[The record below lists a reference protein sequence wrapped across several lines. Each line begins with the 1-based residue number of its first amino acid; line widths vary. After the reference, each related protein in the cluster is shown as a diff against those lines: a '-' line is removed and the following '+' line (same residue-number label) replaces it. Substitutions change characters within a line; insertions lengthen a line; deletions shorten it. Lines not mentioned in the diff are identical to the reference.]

1 MKKLS
6 DEWEAKLSKLMQLEL
21 LRYILTG
28 GMTTAVNYV
37 IYFEITSISERY
49 LVANTLAW
57 CGAVAFA
64 VVMNRRV
71 VFRSVGNPVGEFFRF
86 AGLRFA
92 TLIAENMLLYL
103 LISIMEADEII
114 SKLAVSIVT
123 VIANYAACKY
133 GIFKKGGLSH
143 ESR

>member
-6 DEWEAKLSKLMQLEL
+6 TEWEAKLSKLLQMEL

-37 IYFEITSISERY
+37 IYFGLTSVSVRY
-49 LVANTLAW
+49 ILANTLAW

-64 VVMNRRV
+64 FFMNRRV
-71 VFRSVGNPVGEFFRF
+71 VFKSVGNPVGEFFRF

-103 LISIMEADEII
+103 LISIMGADEII
-114 SKLAVSIVT
+114 SKLVVSIVT
-123 VIANYAACKY
+123 VIANYTACKY
-133 GIFKKGGLSH
+133 GIFRKGGLRH
-143 ESR
+143 EA

>member
-6 DEWEAKLSKLMQLEL
+6 TEWEAKLSKLLQMEL

-37 IYFEITSISERY
+37 IYFGLTSVSVRY

-64 VVMNRRV
+64 FFMNRRV
-71 VFRSVGNPVGEFFRF
+71 VFRSVGNPVVEFLRF

-103 LISIMEADEII
+103 LISIMGKDEII
-114 SKLAVSIVT
+114 SKLVVSIVT
-123 VIANYAACKY
+123 VIANYTACKY
-133 GIFKKGGLSH
+133 GIFRKGGLRH
-143 ESR
+143 EA

>member
-6 DEWEAKLSKLMQLEL
+6 TEWEAKLSKLLQMEL

-37 IYFEITSISERY
+37 IYFGLTSVSVRY

-64 VVMNRRV
+64 FFMNRRV
-71 VFRSVGNPVGEFFRF
+71 VFRSVGNPVVEFLRF

-103 LISIMEADEII
+103 LISIIGKDEII
-114 SKLAVSIVT
+114 SKLVVSIVT
-123 VIANYAACKY
+123 VIANYTACKY
-133 GIFKKGGLSH
+133 GIFRKGGLRH
-143 ESR
+143 EA

>member
-6 DEWEAKLSKLMQLEL
+6 TEWEAKHSKLLQMEL

-64 VVMNRRV
+64 FVMNRRV

-133 GIFKKGGLSH
+133 GIFKKGGLNH

>member
-6 DEWEAKLSKLMQLEL
+6 TKWEAKLSKLLQMEL

-37 IYFEITSISERY
+37 IFFGLTSVSVRY
-49 LVANTLAW
+49 LLANTLAW
-57 CGAVAFA
+57 CGAVVFAFF
-64 VVMNRRV
+64 MNRRV
-71 VFRSVGNPVGEFFRF
+71 VFISVGNPVGEFLRF

-103 LISIMEADEII
+103 LISIMEADGII

>member
-6 DEWEAKLSKLMQLEL
+6 TEWEAKLSKLLQMEL

-37 IYFEITSISERY
+37 IYFGLTSVSVRY
-49 LVANTLAW
+49 ILANTLAW

-64 VVMNRRV
+64 FFMNRRV
-71 VFRSVGNPVGEFFRF
+71 VFKSVGNPVGEFFRF

-103 LISIMEADEII
+103 LISIMGTDEII
-114 SKLAVSIVT
+114 SKLVVSIVT
-123 VIANYAACKY
+123 VIANYTACKY
-133 GIFKKGGLSH
+133 GIFRKGGLRH
-143 ESR
+143 EA

>member
-1 MKKLS
+1 M
-6 DEWEAKLSKLMQLEL
+6 
-21 LRYILTG
+21 TG

-64 VVMNRRV
+64 FVMNRRV

-103 LISIMEADEII
+103 LISIMGKDEII

-133 GIFKKGGLSH
+133 GIFRKGGLSH
-143 ESR
+143 ES